1 MKNSF
6 RSSPQN
12 EKPKNPWASTV
23 QKNSFAAGQST
34 SASYNY
40 RTFADIQQDEQ
51 KSLVARKEQ
60 EKKAFAKIQMEEEAI
75 ENLLKL
81 YNAEDFFDEYV
92 TVERV
97 SGGVVADPIWKAL
110 V

>member
-1 MKNSF
+1 MF

-12 EKPKNPWASTV
+12 EKPKNPWASAAL
-23 QKNSFAAGQST
+23 QRSFTAGQS
-34 SASYNY
+34 SPSSSSRSFA
-40 RTFADIQQDEQ
+40 TFAEIQKDEQ
-51 KSLVARKEQ
+51 KSLIARKEQ

-75 ENLLKL
+75 ETLLQI
-81 YNAEDFFDEYV
+81 YHAEEVFDEYV